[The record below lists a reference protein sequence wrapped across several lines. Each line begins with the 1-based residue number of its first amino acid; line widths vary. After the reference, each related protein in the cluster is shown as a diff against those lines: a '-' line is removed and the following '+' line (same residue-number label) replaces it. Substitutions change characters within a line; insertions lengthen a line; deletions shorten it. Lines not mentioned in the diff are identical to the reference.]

1 MISKNLKTLIQMFL
15 YNGAGY
21 SSKGDNEKKKKKNK
35 VVFGFLL
42 FVYIPICIMFGLLA
56 YYLTAIKPCDVIQMN
71 ILLLGMCMAGAVML
85 FFGLMMI
92 PSIFYFSDDIK
103 YLLPMPIAGH
113 EIAHAKLISTW
124 VWENITAASVF
135 LPFMIGTFIAYPKN
149 GFTFWIFGIVAL
161 FTLSI
166 IPTLIGI
173 IVNVLLIRFTPF
185 GYNRK
190 LLSYANSFI
199 SIFVC
204 MSISVLIV
212 NSIFSDSIEFLV
224 TIVTNNN
231 IFSQAANIIMPHL
244 QYAARFMVYGEWS
257 NIVWYVAWIIIF
269 LVIYNFLIKKCYI
282 SGLLKLSNDRKKK
295 KIDNKYLLRKTKKRT
310 PLLAFIKKEF
320 ITLFNNS
327 SFFISCISCNLIIPI
342 ILLFIN
348 GGPFHSFLIDILN
361 SLSKSYYD
369 KIMLIVLI
377 IIAIIPAG
385 MNYIAATSMSREG
398 SDMYAIKYYPI
409 TYNAFIESKY
419 IVAFLIS
426 FISYLLSIIALLLL
440 GITFSLSTF
449 LLGTFCGGS
458 CVLFLIAL
466 GVFIDLY
473 NPTLIWTEEEKAV
486 KENFNGIIVLIVAV
500 LLCLFFGFA
509 CFHSFLI
516 NYFFIISIVMLLLAT
531 ILFFLTES
539 KARKIINKY

>member
-1 MISKNLKTLIQMFL
+1 MISKNLKTLIRMFL

-21 SSKGDNEKKKKKNK
+21 SSKGDSEKKKKKNK
-35 VVFGFLL
+35 IVLGFLL
-42 FVYIPICIMFGLLA
+42 FVYIPICVMFGLLA
-56 YYLTAIKPCDVIQMN
+56 YYLTAIKPCDAIQMN

-103 YLLPMPIAGH
+103 YLLPMPIKGH

-149 GFTFWIFGIVAL
+149 GITFWMFGLIAL
-161 FTLSI
+161 LTLSI

-190 LLSYANSFI
+190 LISYANSFI

-204 MSISVLIV
+204 MSISVLII
-212 NSIFSDSIEFLV
+212 NSIFSDSMEFLV
-224 TIVTNNN
+224 AIITNNN
-231 IFSQAANIIMPHL
+231 MFSQAINVVMPHL
-244 QYAARFMVYGEWS
+244 QYAAKFMVYGEWI
-257 NIVWYVAWIIIF
+257 NIVYYLAWITLF
-269 LVIYNFLIKKCYI
+269 LVVYNFLIKKCYF
-282 SGLLKLSNDRKKK
+282 SGLLKLSNDTKKK
-295 KIDNKYLLRKTKKRT
+295 KIDDKHILRKIKKRPVLIT
-310 PLLAFIKKEF
+310 FIRKEF
-320 ITLFNNS
+320 IVLFNNS
-327 SFFISCISCNLIIPI
+327 SFFISCISCNLILPI

-348 GGPFHSFLIDILN
+348 GGPFHKFLINALN
-361 SLSKSYYD
+361 MLSTSYYN

-377 IIAIIPAG
+377 ILAIIPAG
-385 MNYIAATSMSREG
+385 MNYIAATSISREG

-409 TYNAFIESKY
+409 TYASFIEAKY

-426 FISYLLSIIALLLL
+426 FISYLLTILALLLL
-440 GITFSLSTF
+440 GITFSFSSF

-466 GVFIDLY
+466 GIFIDLY

-500 LLCLFFGFA
+500 LLCLFFGFV
-509 CFHSFLI
+509 CFHLFLI
-516 NYFFIISIVMLLLAT
+516 NYFLIIALAMLLSAA
-531 ILFFLTES
+531 ILFYLVES
-539 KARKIINKY
+539 RARKIIDNY